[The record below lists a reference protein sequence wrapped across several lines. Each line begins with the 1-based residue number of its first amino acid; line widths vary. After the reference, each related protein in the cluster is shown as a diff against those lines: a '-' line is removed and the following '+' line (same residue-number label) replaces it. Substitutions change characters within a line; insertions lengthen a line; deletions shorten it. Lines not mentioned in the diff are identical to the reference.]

1 MNLSTVTAFL
11 PSSLDELPRAP
22 ADITMSGRI
31 FGATCGPFA
40 LAAVLGT
47 FACEVMRF
55 FPYFPQRTHTTVADM
70 EYALQCSGARFYRAD
85 ALLPETGV
93 TLLQLT
99 GPWTEH
105 PGAVRHA
112 QTMTHWVATRGEFLF
127 DVTMGDWL
135 EREEWISNAA
145 NAWVESVPKA
155 TGWRPL
161 VAFTLTPQ
169 PFQFSPFGRV
179 PARA

>member
-1 MNLSTVTAFL
+1 MSLPTVTAFIT
-11 PSSLDELPRAP
+11 SSLDELPRNPPDVAI
-22 ADITMSGRI
+22 AARV
-31 FGATCGPFA
+31 FGATCGPVA

-55 FPYFPQRTHTTVADM
+55 FPYFPIRTHTGWADM
-70 EYALQCSGARFYRAD
+70 EYALQCCGARYLRQD
-85 ALLPETGV
+85 AVLTDTGL

-112 QTMTHWVATRGEFLF
+112 YTQTHWVATRGTYLY
-127 DVTMGDWL
+127 DVNVGDWL
-135 EREEWISNAA
+135 EREEWTEHAVQ
-145 NAWVESVPKA
+145 AWIDAVPKA

-161 VAFTLTPQ
+161 RSFALTPQ
-169 PFQFSPFGRV
+169 PFHFSPFGRV
-179 PARA
+179 PMRA